1 MGQPAR
7 LPLVMGEVTRPR
19 LLALPSRPDA
29 GFRFQSLIL
38 TEPASTARV
47 RGVGIVMALLMHG
60 VLVAAAILVP
70 LLLSEDVLPASDHA
84 VRAFFASPPD
94 VAPPPP
100 PPPPPPAAA
109 VRPKLHATAPTPPL
123 EPGRFV
129 APIVVPERVVP
140 DAGIDLGVEG
150 GVPGGVEGG
159 VPGGVVGGVVGGLPS
174 EGPAPP
180 PPAVVRVGGNLR
192 APRLVHD
199 VKPVYPE
206 LAIQARISAVV
217 ILEAHVGTDGRVQSV
232 RILRG
237 APIFDDSAIEAVKQW
252 RYQPLLLNGV
262 PTEFILTVTVAFNLI
277 GPTSG
282 RP

>member
-7 LPLVMGEVTRPR
+7 LPFPVTELTRPQ
-19 LLALPSRPDA
+19 LLALPSWSDA

-38 TEPASTARV
+38 TEPRSLARV
-47 RGVGIVMALLMHG
+47 RGLGLVIALLVHG
-60 VLVAAAILVP
+60 ILVAAAILVP
-70 LLLSEDVLPASDHA
+70 LLLFEDNLPASDHA

-109 VRPKLHATAPTPPL
+109 VRPKLRATAPTPPT

-129 APIVVPERVVP
+129 APIVVPERVAP

-174 EGPAPP
+174 EAPAPP

-192 APRLVHD
+192 APKLVHN

-206 LAIQARISAVV
+206 LGVQARLSAVV

-237 APIFDDSAIEAVKQW
+237 APVFDDAAIEAVKQW

-262 PTEFILTVTVAFNLI
+262 PTEFILTVTVAFNLV
-277 GPTSG
+277 GPTAG
-282 RP
+282 RQ

>member
-7 LPLVMGEVTRPR
+7 LPFPVTELTRPQ
-19 LLALPSRPDA
+19 LLALPRWSDA

-38 TEPASTARV
+38 TEPRSLARV
-47 RGVGIVMALLMHG
+47 RGLGLVIALLVHG
-60 VLVAAAILVP
+60 ILVAAAILVP
-70 LLLSEDVLPASDHA
+70 LLLFEDNLPASDHA

-100 PPPPPPAAA
+100 PPPLPPAAA
-109 VRPKLHATAPTPPL
+109 VRPKLRATAPTPPT

-129 APIVVPERVVP
+129 APIVVPERVAP

-159 VPGGVVGGVVGGLPS
+159 VPGGVVGDVVGGLPS
-174 EGPAPP
+174 EAPAPP

-192 APRLVHD
+192 APKLVHD

-206 LAIQARISAVV
+206 LAIQARLSAVV

-237 APIFDDSAIEAVKQW
+237 APVFDDAAIEAVKQW

-262 PTEFILTVTVAFNLI
+262 PTEFILTVTVAFNLVA
-277 GPTSG
+277 PTAG
-282 RP
+282 RQ

>member
-7 LPLVMGEVTRPR
+7 LPFLVTEITRPR
-19 LLALPSRPDA
+19 LLALPSRSDA

-38 TEPASTARV
+38 TEPESLARV
-47 RGVGIVMALLMHG
+47 RGIGLAIALLVHG
-60 VLVAAAILVP
+60 ILIAAVILVP
-70 LLLSEDVLPASDHA
+70 LLLFEDILPASDHA
-84 VRAFFASPPD
+84 ARAFFASPPD

-100 PPPPPPAAA
+100 PPPPPPAAV
-109 VRPKLHATAPTPPL
+109 VRPKLHATAPTPPA

-140 DAGIDLGVEG
+140 DAGIDLGVQG

-174 EGPAPP
+174 EGPAAP

-192 APRLVHD
+192 APKLVHD

-206 LAIQARISAVV
+206 LAIQARLSAVV
-217 ILEAHVGTDGRVQSV
+217 ILEAHVGTDGRVRSV

-237 APIFDDSAIEAVKQW
+237 APVFDDAASEAVKQW
-252 RYQPLLLNGV
+252 RYEPLLLNGV
-262 PTEFILTVTVAFNLI
+262 PTEFILTVTLAFNLV
-277 GPTSG
+277 GPTAG
-282 RP
+282 RS